1 MDDNSTMRGIM
12 KRNVNGTF
20 FIVTAKC
27 VVNKPVELILLHLS
41 SANSFELLFF
51 SLM

>member
-12 KRNVNGTF
+12 KKVSMVDF

-41 SANSFELLFF
+41 SANCIELVFF
-51 SLM
+51 FLM